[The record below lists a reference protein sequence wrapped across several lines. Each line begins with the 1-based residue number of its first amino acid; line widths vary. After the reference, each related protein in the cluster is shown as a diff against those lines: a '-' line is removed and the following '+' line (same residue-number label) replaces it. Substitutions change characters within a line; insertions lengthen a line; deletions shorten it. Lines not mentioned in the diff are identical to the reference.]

1 MTWKA
6 EAAIYVLRKHDKKQR
21 FYLTLRPNHWKATMN
36 WISIYMAQITSE
48 NSLFY
53 NLLLYKKRLYLNDGS
68 NLLLNS
74 DKNSVNVYFFGFDN
88 KDNIK
93 RILMQ
98 LTEVM

>member
-1 MTWKA
+1 
-6 EAAIYVLRKHDKKQR
+6 
-21 FYLTLRPNHWKATMN
+21 
-36 WISIYMAQITSE
+36 MAQITSE

-74 DKNSVNVYFFGFDN
+74 DKNSVNFYFFGFDN